1 MAADRPN
8 SDVPNR
14 TDDTTDFDRAE
25 LRRNK
30 QQVAAKLAE
39 RGINVSSDESPD
51 QLVRL
56 LDAVEDFESTVQR
69 AGGDL
74 MVDEPVGDAPVRQP
88 DNAAFELPRMRA
100 DESVEQY
107 VERLKRATTVA
118 RSLR

>member
-1 MAADRPN
+1 MDADRQN
-8 SDVPNR
+8 ADDANR
-14 TDDTTDFDRAE
+14 ADDATDLDRAE

-30 QQVAAKLAE
+30 EQVASRLAE

-56 LDAVEDFESTVQR
+56 LDAVEDFETAVQR

-74 MVDEPVGDAPVRQP
+74 MVDEPVAGKSVTQP
-88 DNAAFELPRMRA
+88 DHAAFELPRMRA
-100 DESVEQY
+100 DENVEQY

-118 RSLR
+118 RSLL